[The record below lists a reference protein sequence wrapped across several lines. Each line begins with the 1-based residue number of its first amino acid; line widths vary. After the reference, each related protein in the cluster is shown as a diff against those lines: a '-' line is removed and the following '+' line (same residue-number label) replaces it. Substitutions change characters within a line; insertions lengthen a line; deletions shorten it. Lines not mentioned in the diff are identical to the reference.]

1 MEWGLGVGY
10 GREERQEGKKEKEK
24 GHCYMTM
31 GHEI

>member
-10 GREERQEGKKEKEK
+10 GREERRKKEK
-24 GHCYMTM
+24 GHSYMTM